1 MASRFMTLKL
11 GRSLRAT
18 RTKFDPMK
26 PRPPVTSQRMV
37 RLFGGSRWTR
47 LRGHG
52 ILCRLFTPTHMDEGR
67 SWLDRWDRIARR
79 HRGPEPAEKGAFFHV
94 RRYDARTSGSRSPLR
109 PPNPSLESE
118 DETVHLPGA
127 QRDLHHRSRA
137 HRPKTARNVRRDPAD
152 VARGESHP
160 LRRYQE
166 AGSGSGSRRGRPRR
180 NLFHQPALAGRNA
193 HQLRHDSKTNRALA
207 RAGKHEG
214 ARRF

>member
-1 MASRFMTLKL
+1 MASRCMTLKL

-127 QRDLHHRSRA
+127 QRDLHYRSRA
-137 HRPKTARNVRRDPAD
+137 YGSEAPRNLRRDPAD
-152 VARGESHP
+152 VARGESNSF
-160 LRRYQE
+160 RRHQE
-166 AGSGSGSRRGRPRR
+166 ASPRSGARGSRARR
-180 NLFHQPALAGRNA
+180 DLLHQPAL
-193 HQLRHDSKTNRALA
+193 
-207 RAGKHEG
+207 
-214 ARRF
+214 